1 MPTPLIT
8 QNRRNNFIQTAI
20 LVLAMAGLNLL
31 VGWLLLGQLGF
42 WVALTMT
49 VVGAWM
55 AQGICPLIVL
65 RMFRASRIER
75 EMAPELFDMFGKLI
89 HKAEITRPVA
99 LYYLPTRVPN
109 AFAVG
114 NRSKAAV
121 ALSDGLLRLLT
132 PRELAGV
139 VAHEVAHIRN
149 DDLRVMV
156 TADALGRVVAT
167 FSRIGLFLIM
177 LSLPFL
183 FLGGFRLHFLIAG
196 LIMFTAPSVSI
207 MLQLALSR
215 RREFNAD
222 LGAAELTGD
231 PRGLA
236 MALQRLERLPQG
248 GWLQKVLIPDHG
260 TASPPAWLRTHP
272 PTPERIQQLMEIEQS
287 FITAQP
293 ARIRQPEIEY
303 VQRESEPFQPEQ
315 PRLRHYVLSSQPRI
329 RSRPRW
335 HAGSGVWY

>member
-1 MPTPLIT
+1 MPTRFIK
-8 QNRRNNFIQTAI
+8 QNRWNNCAQTAI
-20 LVLAMAGLNLL
+20 LVLAMACLNVL

-42 WVALTMT
+42 WVALAMT

-65 RMFRASRIER
+65 RMFHATPIHRD
-75 EMAPELFDMFGKLI
+75 MAPELIEIFERLKQRA
-89 HKAEITRPVA
+89 KITRPVA
-99 LYYLPTRVPN
+99 LFYLPTRLPN

-121 ALSDGLLRLLT
+121 ALSDGLIRMMT

-139 VAHEVAHIRN
+139 IAHEIAHIRN
-149 DDLRVMV
+149 DDLKVLV

-167 FSRIGLFLIM
+167 FSRIGLFLM
-177 LSLPFL
+177 MVGFPFFL
-183 FLGGFRLHFLIAG
+183 FAGLSMRVVIAG

-248 GWLQKVLIPDHG
+248 GWLQQVLIPDQG
-260 TASPPAWLRTHP
+260 RASPPAWLRTHP
-272 PTPERIQQLMEIEQS
+272 PTPERIEHLMEIEQS
-287 FITAQP
+287 LIAVQPAQASQPAIEYIDREPVPAQP
-293 ARIRQPEIEY
+293 D
-303 VQRESEPFQPEQ
+303 Q
-315 PRLRHYVLSSQPRI
+315 PRLKHYVLHSQPRI

-335 HAGSGVWY
+335 HAGSGMWY

>member
-8 QNRRNNFIQTAI
+8 QNRRNNSVQTAI

-31 VGWLLLGQLGF
+31 VGWLLLGQVGF
-42 WVALTMT
+42 WVALAMT

-121 ALSDGLLRLLT
+121 ALSDGLLRLMT

-183 FLGGFRLHFLIAG
+183 FFGGFRLHFLIAG

-236 MALQRLERLPQG
+236 MALQRLERLPKG

-287 FITAQP
+287 FIAAQP
-293 ARIRQPEIEY
+293 VRIRQPEIEY
-303 VQRESEPFQPEQ
+303 VHRESEPSQPEQ